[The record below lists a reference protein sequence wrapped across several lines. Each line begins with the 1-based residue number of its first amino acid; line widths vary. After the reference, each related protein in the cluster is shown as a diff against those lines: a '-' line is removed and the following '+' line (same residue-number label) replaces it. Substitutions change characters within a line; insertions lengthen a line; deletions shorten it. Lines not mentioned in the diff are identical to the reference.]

1 MRPFDVVVAD
11 PPWAFGDRLPG
22 PKRGASKHYACLTVA
37 EIERFELPPIADDAL
52 LFLWKV
58 AAMPDEALCVC
69 RAWGFEPKSEM
80 VWFKRT
86 VTGKAHFGMGRYVRA
101 SHETCI
107 IASRGRGLKLIARR
121 NVRSVF
127 EAVASRRHSEKP
139 RAFYEIVRELT
150 TGDRCELFA
159 RTPHAGFVAFGNQVE
174 EASAAE

>member
-1 MRPFDVVVAD
+1 MRAFQVICAD
-11 PPWAFGDRLPG
+11 PPWKFGDLLPG
-22 PKRGASKHYACLTVA
+22 KGRGAAKHYGCLTVK
-37 EIERFELPPIADDAL
+37 ELERFDLPPIADDAL
-52 LFLWKV
+52 LFLWRV
-58 AAMPDEALCVC
+58 AAMPDEALRVC
-69 RAWGFEPKSEM
+69 RAWGFEPKSEI
-80 VWFKRT
+80 VWLKQT
-86 VTGKAHFGMGRYVRA
+86 ATGKRHFGMGHYVRA

-159 RTPHAGFVAFGNQVE
+159 RTPHVGFTAFGNQV
-174 EASAAE
+174 AE